1 MVFVWFYHATYI
13 YIYVDGLVFAFRWE
27 VFLFSKGSFLFEL
40 VTKGGILMQWAA
52 CLPICKDHKKF
63 QLSSK
68 FFEFEN
74 EKWTIDNT

>member
-1 MVFVWFYHATYI
+1 M
-13 YIYVDGLVFAFRWE
+13 YVDDLVFAFRRE
-27 VFLFSKGSFLFEL
+27 VFYLVREVFCLNFEL

-52 CLPICKDHKKF
+52 CLPICKDDKKI

-68 FFEFEN
+68 FFEFKN